1 MSTKLIMKVSKTV
14 ITEFQID
21 LDEWYSYDK
30 MTDKEKHI
38 QVSGCL
44 DEAISLLEE
53 SGIEVLDT
61 VEDSDVLEWELEQ

>member
-38 QVSGCL
+38 QVSNCL
-44 DEAISLLEE
+44 DEAGPLLEDGGVE
-53 SGIEVLDT
+53 ILDT
-61 VEDSDVLEWELEQ
+61 VEDGEILEWELEQ